1 MLETEVLDTVVEV
14 EDFVV
19 GVTTE
24 VGTVVMATV
33 VIMEVIEDGVG
44 DGGDGDGHITLFI
57 GDGRFT
63 LPIIGDGHITLPTVR
78 DGRIT
83 LPRIPILVLQVLDWL
98 NHHNQNSSNL
108 ITGIT
113 ARSHKVITRTSKTV
127 RAVGCR

>member
-57 GDGRFT
+57 GDG
-63 LPIIGDGHITLPTVR
+63 HITLPTVR

-113 ARSHKVITRTSKTV
+113 ARTHKVITRTSKAV

>member
-14 EDFVV
+14 EAITEDMAVEDIVV

-44 DGGDGDGHITLFI
+44 DGGDGDGHITLF
-57 GDGRFT
+57 
-63 LPIIGDGHITLPTVR
+63 IGDGHITLPTVR

-113 ARSHKVITRTSKTV
+113 ARTHKVITRTSKAV

>member
-1 MLETEVLDTVVEV
+1 MLEAEVADTVVEV
-14 EDFVV
+14 GAITEDMAVEDIVV

-24 VGTVVMATV
+24 VGTVVMGTV

-44 DGGDGDGHITLFI
+44 DGGD
-57 GDGRFT
+57 
-63 LPIIGDGHITLPTVR
+63 GDGHITLPTVR

-113 ARSHKVITRTSKTV
+113 ARPHKVITRTSKAV